1 MKKSCSQILTENN
14 FFEAENFFAYQKKK
28 IHLKHCFHS
37 YSKFWI
43 QYLENMVIAVM
54 ANLQRAFDTTNR
66 FSTNLRDT
74 LRLLSPLIFL
84 VYTAEVPYN
93 WHNSRVS
100 SSESWESKY
109 ADNVEFWRVQTNIFQ
124 AISSIIIQIA
134 IINLQTSMEQ
144 WPSG

>member
-1 MKKSCSQILTENN
+1 MQPDSYWKQLFWSRKFLCLSKKI
-14 FFEAENFFAYQKKK
+14 K

-54 ANLQRAFDTTNR
+54 ADLQRAFDTINW

-74 LRLLSPLIFL
+74 PRLLSPLMFL
-84 VYTAEVPYN
+84 VYTTEVPYN
-93 WHNSRVS
+93 CHNSHVS
-100 SSESWESKY
+100 SSELWKSKY